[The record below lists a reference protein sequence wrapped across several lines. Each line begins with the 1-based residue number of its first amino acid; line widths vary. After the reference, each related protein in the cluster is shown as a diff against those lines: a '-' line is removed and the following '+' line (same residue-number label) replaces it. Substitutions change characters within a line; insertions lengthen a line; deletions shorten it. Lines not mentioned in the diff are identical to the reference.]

1 MPGPYVRFA
10 LTLLASLLAM
20 WLISLAQIRSLD
32 HFYLNLSN
40 LYIGLT
46 GVGVMGLIMFAMM
59 RRMFADRQW
68 NIVTV
73 VVLALVA
80 GGGFLLARTE
90 AFVGDQAFL
99 ESMIPHH
106 SRALVVC
113 EEADLTDPEV
123 VDLCDQIVRSQL
135 EEIDQ
140 MQEILDRS

>member
-68 NIVTV
+68 NFVTV